1 MSFGSHTPGMGI
13 FVFIKIVRILARM
26 PLVVTPEL
34 GIPFPF
40 DTNPEE
46 LLDFREK
53 AAALLSTVEELEKN
67 GLQVEVTQDDRMQSH
82 GVMLE
87 ETFPAPKNLTP
98 ASVKHLNT
106 ILSEYDREVLDVHRR
121 LRNYVTNK
129 FILETQDADPKV
141 RLKALEMLGKIN
153 GVGLFSDRID
163 VTVTHRTV
171 KDIETE
177 LRKTLE
183 LYEGEYTDVTEDKPV
198 SLAEIDLDDELGTD
212 SEPKPAP

>member
-1 MSFGSHTPGMGI
+1 MGI

-26 PLVVTPEL
+26 PLVATPEL

-67 GLQVEVTQDDRMQSH
+67 GLQVEVTQDDRLQSH

-129 FILETQDADPKV
+129 FILETQSDDPKV

-153 GVGLFSDRID
+153 GVGLFSERID

-212 SEPKPAP
+212 SGPEPSP

>member
-1 MSFGSHTPGMGI
+1 
-13 FVFIKIVRILARM
+13 M
-26 PLVVTPEL
+26 PVVATPEL

-40 DTNPEE
+40 DTTPEE
-46 LLDFREK
+46 LDNFRAK
-53 AAALLSTVEELEKN
+53 AEAMLNTVEELERN
-67 GLQVEVTQDDRMQSH
+67 GLDVEVTDDDRIQSH
-82 GVMLE
+82 GMMLE
-87 ETFPAPKNLTP
+87 ESIPSPKNITP
-98 ASVKHLNT
+98 ASVKHLNA
-106 ILSEYDREVLDVHRR
+106 ILSEYDKEVLDVHRR

-129 FILETQDADPKV
+129 FVLETQDSDPKV

-183 LYEGEYTDVTEDKPV
+183 LYEGEYTDVTESKPV
-198 SLAEIDLDDELGTD
+198 SLAEIDLDEELGTGSG
-212 SEPKPAP
+212 SEAAA

>member
-26 PLVVTPEL
+26 PLVATPEL

-67 GLQVEVTQDDRMQSH
+67 GLQVEVTQDDRLQSH

-129 FILETQDADPKV
+129 FILETQSDDPKV

-153 GVGLFSDRID
+153 GVGLFSERID

-212 SEPKPAP
+212 SGPEPSP

>member
-1 MSFGSHTPGMGI
+1 
-13 FVFIKIVRILARM
+13 M

-40 DTNPEE
+40 DTTPEE
-46 LLDFREK
+46 LHNFRAK
-53 AAALLSTVEELEKN
+53 AEALLNTVEELEKN
-67 GLQVEVTQDDRMQSH
+67 GLEVEVTQDDRIQSH
-82 GVMLE
+82 GIMLE
-87 ETFPAPKNLTP
+87 EEFPAPKNLTP
-98 ASVKHLNT
+98 ASVKHVNA

-121 LRNYVTNK
+121 LRSFVTNK
-129 FILETQDADPKV
+129 FILETKDEDPKV

-153 GVGLFSDRID
+153 GVGLFSERID

-183 LYEGEYTDVTEDKPV
+183 LYEGDYTDVTEQKPV
-198 SLAEIDLDDELGTD
+198 SLAEIDLDTELGTD
-212 SEPKPAP
+212 SGPETAA

>member
-1 MSFGSHTPGMGI
+1 MGI
-13 FVFIKIVRILARM
+13 FVFIKIVRILVRM

-53 AAALLSTVEELEKN
+53 AAALLNTVEELEKN
-67 GLQVEVTQDDRMQSH
+67 GLQVEVNQEDRIQSH

-98 ASVKHLNT
+98 ASVKHLNA

-153 GVGLFSDRID
+153 GVGLFSERID

-212 SEPKPAP
+212 SGPDPSP